1 MAVSNLKAVAFFA
14 LMMSASQAVTAAPRA
29 RPAQETIDFNAQ
41 SSEIDLRNNN
51 AIFRK
56 VRIAQGTTTISADQG
71 QTTRG
76 TGLDFDNS
84 LWLFRGNVKITVEEG
99 LLTSDDAEISF
110 AKKALAKA
118 VANGKPAAFEQRVA
132 KTGKVAHG
140 RADTIDYDAGKGIVR
155 LSKNAWLS
163 DGSTEIRGET
173 LRYNVVAQSIIAE
186 SSEQGSQRVHI
197 IITPPPSKP

>member
-1 MAVSNLKAVAFFA
+1 MAVSNLKALALFA
-14 LMMSASQAVTAAPRA
+14 LMMSASQAVTAASA
-29 RPAQETIDFNAQ
+29 HAAQETIDFNAQ

-84 LWLFRGNVKITVEEG
+84 LWVFRGNVKIAVEEG

-110 AKKALAKA
+110 VKKALAKA

-173 LRYNVVAQSIIAE
+173 LRYNVLAQSIIAE

>member
-1 MAVSNLKAVAFFA
+1 MAVSNLKSLVLLAFT
-14 LMMSASQAVTAAPRA
+14 MSAAEVHGAAAPQQA
-29 RPAQETIDFNAQ
+29 IALDAQ
-41 SSEIDLRNNN
+41 SSELDLRSNNVV
-51 AIFRK
+51 FRK
-56 VRIAQGTTTISADQG
+56 VHIAQGAMAVSADVGSATKQA
-71 QTTRG
+71 

-84 LWLFRGNVKITVEEG
+84 LWIFRGNVKITMDDGE
-99 LLTSDDAEISF
+99 LTSDDAEINF

-118 VANGKPAAFEQRVA
+118 LVNGKPAAFEQRVA

-140 RADTIDYDAGKGIVR
+140 RADTIDYDARKGIVR

-163 DGSTEIRGET
+163 DGQTEIRGES
-173 LRYNVVAQSIIAE
+173 LKYDVLAQSIVAE

>member
-1 MAVSNLKAVAFFA
+1 MAVSNPKLPALALLAFT
-14 LMMSASQAVTAAPRA
+14 MSAAEVHGAAAPQQA
-29 RPAQETIDFNAQ
+29 IALDAQ
-41 SSEIDLRNNN
+41 SSELDLRSNNVV
-51 AIFRK
+51 FRK
-56 VRIAQGTTTISADQG
+56 VHIAQGAMAVSADVGSATKQA
-71 QTTRG
+71 

-84 LWLFRGNVKITVEEG
+84 LWIFRGNVKITMDDGE
-99 LLTSDDAEISF
+99 LTSDDAEINF

-118 VANGKPAAFEQRVA
+118 VVNGKPAAFEQRVA

-140 RADTIDYDAGKGIVR
+140 RADTIDYDARKGIVR

-163 DGSTEIRGET
+163 DGQTEIRGES
-173 LRYNVVAQSIIAE
+173 LKYDVLAQSIVAE

>member
-1 MAVSNLKAVAFFA
+1 MAASNLKTLALFA
-14 LMMSASQAVTAAPRA
+14 LMMSASQAVTAAPA
-29 RPAQETIDFNAQ
+29 HPAQETIDFNAQ
-41 SSEIDLRNNN
+41 SSEFDLRNNN
-51 AIFRK
+51 AIFHQ
-56 VRIAQGTTTISADQG
+56 VRIIQGATTISADQG

-84 LWLFRGNVKITVEEG
+84 LWVFRGNVKITVQEG

-110 AKKALAKA
+110 ARKALAKA

-140 RADTIDYDAGKGIVR
+140 RADTIDYDASKGLVR

-173 LRYNVVAQSIIAE
+173 LKYNVLAQSIIAE